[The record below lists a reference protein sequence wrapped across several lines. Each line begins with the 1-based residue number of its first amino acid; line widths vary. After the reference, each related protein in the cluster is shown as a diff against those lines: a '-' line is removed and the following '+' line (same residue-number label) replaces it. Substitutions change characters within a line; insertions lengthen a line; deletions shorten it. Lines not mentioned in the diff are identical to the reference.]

1 MPRTA
6 DRHLEKRIL
15 DAGYKLWSRGGEAA
29 LTMRDVALAAGTT
42 TPTVYERFRDKDAL
56 IRSLQLRARS
66 KMLCAV
72 QAAPSSG
79 EVCRRALEFM
89 LTHGHEY
96 LLLTYDW
103 AVQLRRQE
111 PMPAFQL
118 LQKALA
124 RELGG
129 APAEHLSLAMALIAL
144 IYGTADLLHV
154 GGVSGR
160 LRSQVRLA
168 CLGGCEALIHAASRN
183 GHRARRS

>member
-6 DRHLEKRIL
+6 DKHLEKRIL
-15 DAGYKLWSRGGEAA
+15 DAGYKLWSEGGEAA
-29 LTMRDVALAAGTT
+29 LTMRDVAVAAGTT

-66 KMLCAV
+66 KMLSAV

-79 EVCRRALEFM
+79 EFCRRALGFM

-103 AVQLRRQE
+103 GVQMQRRE

-118 LQKALA
+118 LQKTLA

-129 APAEHLSLAMALIAL
+129 APEEQLSLAIAL
-144 IYGTADLLHV
+144 TSLMYGTASLLHA
-154 GGVSGR
+154 GGVSR
-160 LRSQVRLA
+160 KLHSQARRA
-168 CLGGCEALIHAASRN
+168 CIAACDSLIHGASRN
-183 GHRARRS
+183 GFRARRG